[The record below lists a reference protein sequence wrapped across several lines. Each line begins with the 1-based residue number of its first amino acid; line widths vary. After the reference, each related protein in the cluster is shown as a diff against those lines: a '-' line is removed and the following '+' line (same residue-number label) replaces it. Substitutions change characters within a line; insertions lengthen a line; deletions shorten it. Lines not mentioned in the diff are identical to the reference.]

1 MANPDYA
8 ALLAQIAAETD
19 PVARQLL
26 IDQAYQFI
34 EELTDDEIELFEYTQ
49 FGYID
54 PNPGFADEED
64 FSPVPYFVP
73 NYVVFGYVGDEE
85 SSDGQLYVV
94 ASYIDE
100 GYFVEETIPT
110 DEFIAFV
117 GNYFNDEGANTGGP
131 YDPSDYIS
139 QF

>member
-19 PVARQLL
+19 PVLRQAL
-26 IDQAYQFI
+26 IDQAYSFQ
-34 EELTDDEIELFEYTQ
+34 EELTDDEIELFEFTQ

-54 PNPGFADEED
+54 PNPGLFTDTSA
-64 FSPVPYFVP
+64 SYFTPEYIVI
-73 NYVVFGYVGDEE
+73 GYVREASG
-85 SSDGQLYVV
+85 LYVDIYYV
-94 ASYIDE
+94 DDD
-100 GYFVEETIPT
+100 YFATEQLPSEE
-110 DEFIAFV
+110 FSAFV

-131 YDPSDYIS
+131 YDPNDYIS

>member
-19 PVARQLL
+19 PVLRQAL
-26 IDQAYQFI
+26 IDQAYSFQ
-34 EELTDDEIELFEYTQ
+34 EELTNEEIELFEYTQ

-54 PNPGFADEED
+54 PNPGVFQDTSA
-64 FSPVPYFVP
+64 FYFTP
-73 NYVVFGYVGDEE
+73 GYVDV
-85 SSDGQLYVV
+85 DYVITAATSYVDIYYV
-94 ASYIDE
+94 ANN
-100 GYFVEETIPT
+100 YFEDAFGTEP
-110 DEFIAFV
+110 EYAAFV
-117 GNYFNDEGANTGGP
+117 GNYFDDTGANTGGP